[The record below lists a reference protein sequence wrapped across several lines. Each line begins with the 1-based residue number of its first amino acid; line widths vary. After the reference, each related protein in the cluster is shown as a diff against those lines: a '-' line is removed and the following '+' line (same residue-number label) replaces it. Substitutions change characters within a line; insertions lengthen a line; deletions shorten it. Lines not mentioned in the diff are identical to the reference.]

1 LKGVNKEAVK
11 ILDLSAYLKT
21 LLLNETQKCVSN
33 RITSKHHRLYVQKT
47 NKKSL
52 CNFDNKVRIKSCGIH
67 TSKYGSNES
76 DDCNCA
82 FAKCIKYKKR
92 F

>member
-1 LKGVNKEAVK
+1 MKGVNKEAVK
-11 ILDLSAYLKT
+11 ILNLSAYLKT
-21 LLLNETQKCVSN
+21 HLLNETQKCVSN